1 MAYRNTVVVAELWD
15 SDCQYYRHTKTR
27 KTTIRDLFTGLFIK
41 TYPQYLKNLKKL
53 IFVFLQTKDFS
64 VISFVM
70 ILRPISLNKIYL
82 EITLQRIACV
92 VECRNRLQ
100 RDKLRGQ
107 SVRYHQLQR
116 KELDAKN
123 VSIFGRRVKYYI

>member
-53 IFVFLQTKDFS
+53 IFVFLQTKDF
-64 VISFVM
+64 F
-70 ILRPISLNKIYL
+70 RYF
-82 EITLQRIACV
+82 ACYDF
-92 VECRNRLQ
+92 EAYFSQQNLP
-100 RDKLRGQ
+100 GNHA
-107 SVRYHQLQR
+107 S
-116 KELDAKN
+116 KN
-123 VSIFGRRVKYYI
+123 SMCC